1 MPPEKAYQMKNRRK
15 LRYQMRR
22 GMKSVPHCHETM
34 KRYEQLA
41 ELLAA
46 DIRTGRLA
54 PGTRL
59 PSIRTITAQHGL
71 SASTAFKAYYRLEE
85 KGLVRAQSRSG
96 YYVTA
101 LAAQQL
107 AAPARGAVDGKAG
120 KAPARTAATVAQRPD
135 VSELVFSVLGA
146 AQEPGMVPL
155 GSAFAS
161 PALFPLQRL
170 GKSLAR
176 TSRFLQGPDTVASL
190 PRGDEALRRQIA
202 QRYLGMGMAQPAEE
216 IIVTHGALE
225 ALNLCLAAVAQPGDL
240 IAVESPGFY
249 ASLQALERLKMKAL
263 EIPVHP
269 QDGLDLAA
277 LADALKR
284 RPVKACWFMTSFQ
297 NPTGAS
303 LPLEKKKA
311 LVALLASHDI
321 PLIEDDVYAEL
332 YFGSRG
338 FLPAKAFDKKG
349 LVMHCSSFSKTL
361 APGYR
366 VGWVSPGRFGQQ
378 IERLRLMTTLTASL
392 PAQLAVADYLQYGG
406 YDKHLRKLRHAM
418 ESQLSSLLA
427 ALARHFP
434 AEVRVSRP
442 AGGYFVWVEFA
453 EGFDALALHQ
463 AALAHGIS
471 VAPGPIFSARRN
483 FGHCLRLNYGYPWS
497 DEYEAAMQTLGA
509 LAKGQ
514 SPYA

>member
-1 MPPEKAYQMKNRRK
+1 MKIAVSDELHAPYSSR
-15 LRYQMRR
+15 LF
-22 GMKSVPHCHETM
+22 M

-46 DIRTGRLA
+46 DIRTGRMA

-107 AAPARGAVDGKAG
+107 AAPARGAVDGKPG
-120 KAPARTAATVAQRPD
+120 KASTRAAATVAQRPD

-146 AQEPGMVPL
+146 AQERGMVPL

-161 PALFPLQRL
+161 SGLFPLQRL

-176 TSRFLQGPDTVASL
+176 SSRFLQGPDTVASL

-216 IIVTHGALE
+216 LIVTHGALE

-303 LPLEKKKA
+303 MSLEKKKA

-338 FLPAKAFDKKG
+338 FLPAKAFDRKG

-378 IERLRLMTTLTASL
+378 IERLRLMTTLSASL

-434 AEVRVSRP
+434 ADVRVSRP

-483 FGHCLRLNYGYPWS
+483 FRHCLRLNYGYPWS
-497 DEYEAAMQTLGA
+497 DGYEVAMQTLGA
-509 LAKGQ
+509 LAKAQ
-514 SPYA
+514 SPYV

>member
-1 MPPEKAYQMKNRRK
+1 
-15 LRYQMRR
+15 
-22 GMKSVPHCHETM
+22 
-34 KRYEQLA
+34 
-41 ELLAA
+41 
-46 DIRTGRLA
+46 
-54 PGTRL
+54 
-59 PSIRTITAQHGL
+59 
-71 SASTAFKAYYRLEE
+71 
-85 KGLVRAQSRSG
+85 
-96 YYVTA
+96 
-101 LAAQQL
+101 
-107 AAPARGAVDGKAG
+107 
-120 KAPARTAATVAQRPD
+120 VAQRPD

-161 PALFPLQRL
+161 PGLFPLQRL

-303 LPLEKKKA
+303 LSLEKKKA

-338 FLPAKAFDKKG
+338 FCP
-349 LVMHCSSFSKTL
+349 
-361 APGYR
+361 PR
-366 VGWVSPGRFGQQ
+366 P
-378 IERLRLMTTLTASL
+378 LT
-392 PAQLAVADYLQYGG
+392 
-406 YDKHLRKLRHAM
+406 
-418 ESQLSSLLA
+418 
-427 ALARHFP
+427 
-434 AEVRVSRP
+434 
-442 AGGYFVWVEFA
+442 
-453 EGFDALALHQ
+453 
-463 AALAHGIS
+463 
-471 VAPGPIFSARRN
+471 RRA
-483 FGHCLRLNYGYPWS
+483 W
-497 DEYEAAMQTLGA
+497 
-509 LAKGQ
+509 
-514 SPYA
+514 